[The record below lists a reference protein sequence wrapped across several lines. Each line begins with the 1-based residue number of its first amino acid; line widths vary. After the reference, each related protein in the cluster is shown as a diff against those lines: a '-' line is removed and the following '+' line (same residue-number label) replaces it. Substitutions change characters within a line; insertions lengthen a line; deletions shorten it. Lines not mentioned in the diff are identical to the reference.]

1 MRIRLYNENP
11 NQRDILKVMEVLRNG
26 GVIIYPTDTI
36 YGIGCDIT
44 SQRSVDRISQIM
56 GIKKDKA
63 MYSFLCHDLSHL
75 SDYTRPLNNNIFR
88 LMKKVLPG
96 PYTFILNANN
106 NVPKL
111 FESKKKTVGIRIPNN
126 NIIREIIKELG
137 NPILSKSLPTD
148 GEYIEYA
155 TDPDLIYEKYG
166 DLVDVFIDGG
176 YGDHTG
182 STVLDC
188 TGDDF
193 EVIRQGKGDI
203 DSL

>member
-1 MRIRLYNENP
+1 
-11 NQRDILKVMEVLRNG
+11 
-26 GVIIYPTDTI
+26 
-36 YGIGCDIT
+36 
-44 SQRSVDRISQIM
+44 
-56 GIKKDKA
+56 
-63 MYSFLCHDLSHL
+63 
-75 SDYTRPLNNNIFR
+75 
-88 LMKKVLPG
+88 MKKVLPG

-126 NIIREIIKELG
+126 NIIREIIKELE